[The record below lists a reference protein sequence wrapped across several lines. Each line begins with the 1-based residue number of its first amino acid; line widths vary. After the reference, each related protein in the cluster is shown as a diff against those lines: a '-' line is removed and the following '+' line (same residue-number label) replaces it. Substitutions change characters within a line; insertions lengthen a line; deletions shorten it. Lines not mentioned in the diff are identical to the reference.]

1 MDLGSG
7 DDRVYVDFDDGSTN
21 NSAEIHGG
29 SGDDTVT
36 LAGSESDYSV
46 SYEDGYTV
54 YTDSDG
60 NSISVADDVEQ
71 VRFEAA

>member
-1 MDLGSG
+1 
-7 DDRVYVDFDDGSTN
+7 
-21 NSAEIHGG
+21 
-29 SGDDTVT
+29 VT

-71 VRFEAA
+71 VRFETA